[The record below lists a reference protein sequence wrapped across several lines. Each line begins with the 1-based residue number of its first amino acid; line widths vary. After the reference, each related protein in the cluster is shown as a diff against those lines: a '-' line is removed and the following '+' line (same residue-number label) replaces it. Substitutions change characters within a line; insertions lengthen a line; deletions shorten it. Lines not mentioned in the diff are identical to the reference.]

1 MNPDVHPYLVSI
13 SLRVTPVPI
22 PNTTVKPLRAH
33 DTAGE
38 ALWESRSSPVTE
50 APSVMPGAFF
60 AWKNN
65 SLKFNYIIEEKM
77 PEADGQQIV

>member
-1 MNPDVHPYLVSI
+1 MSI
-13 SLRVTPVPI
+13 SIRVTPVPI
-22 PNTTVKPLRAH
+22 PNTTVKPFRAH

-60 AWKNN
+60 VRKNT
-65 SLKFNYIIEEKM
+65 
-77 PEADGQQIV
+77 DGKYVRIND

>member
-1 MNPDVHPYLVSI
+1 MFTSEMNPYVHHNLVSI
-13 SLRVTPVPI
+13 SFRVTPVPI
-22 PNTTVKPLRAH
+22 PNTTVKPFRAH

-65 SLKFNYIIEEKM
+65 RSKVSYIIEEKI
-77 PEADGQQIV
+77 P